1 MLNTV
6 SSDYA
11 NIQLKEGIGE
21 EIREQ
26 AKGKLLLTKVSVI
39 KHRIYM
45 KAVQNVHRQTK
56 CILPMSYRSQCE

>member
-1 MLNTV
+1 MLNTG

-21 EIREQ
+21 GTREQ

-39 KHRIYM
+39 KHRTYM
-45 KAVQNVHRQTK
+45 KAVQNVHRQIK
-56 CILPMSYRSQCE
+56 YILQMSYRSQHE